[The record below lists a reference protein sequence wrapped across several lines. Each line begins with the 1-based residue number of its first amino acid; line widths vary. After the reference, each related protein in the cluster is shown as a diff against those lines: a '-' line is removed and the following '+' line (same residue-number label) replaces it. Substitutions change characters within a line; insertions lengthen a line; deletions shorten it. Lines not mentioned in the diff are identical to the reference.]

1 MRPLTGMFAALYL
14 LARRLGVR
22 GVPWLC
28 GRALYQVMRL
38 RSRQLRAASGAPSTT
53 SNEATPSASFDSV
66 RIAGITWSV
75 PLDDRKPGSLSDR
88 LLRGDLPIGELLR
101 TRRFI
106 HGGVMIDIGANI
118 GTTAIPRLLLG
129 DVERVYGVEPDPTN
143 HAALQR
149 TIAANGLTAYVHV
162 DRAAL
167 GAADGEADLLV
178 ASRLGRHRLLP
189 EGATKRATIRVPAR
203 RLDTWSARLGA
214 DLERV
219 RYVKCDT
226 QGWEAHIFAGAP
238 GLLARRAIVWEI
250 EICPPLLEAAGSGVD
265 ELCATLV
272 RHFEWFVDLR
282 ADDETLDQRPIG
294 ELAAAVRAAVA
305 GPRNYTNVIL
315 GNDPER

>member
-1 MRPLTGMFAALYL
+1 MRPLTAMFAALSL

-38 RSRQLRAASGAPSTT
+38 RYRQLRRAPGAQSTT
-53 SNEATPSASFDSV
+53 SNEAASSASFDTI
-66 RIAGITWSV
+66 RIAGVAWSV
-75 PLDDRKPGSLSDR
+75 PPDDRKPGSLSDR

-129 DVERVYGVEPDPTN
+129 DVERVYGVEPDPAN
-143 HAALQR
+143 HAALER
-149 TIAANGLTAYVHV
+149 TIAGNGLATYVQV
-162 DRAAL
+162 DRVAL

-178 ASRLGRHRLLP
+178 ASRIGRHRLLP
-189 EGATKRATIRVPAR
+189 EGTAKRAAIRVPTL

-214 DLERV
+214 DLDRV

-226 QGWEAHIFAGAP
+226 QGWEAHIIAGAP
-238 GLLARRAIVWEI
+238 GLLGRRSIVWEI
-250 EICPPLLEAAGSGVD
+250 EICPPLLEAAGSDAD
-265 ELCATLV
+265 ELCATLT

-282 ADDETLDQRPIG
+282 ADDETLDRRPIG